1 MKRTTSLRISV
12 LLLFTMLFSLLAPL
26 TGLADGIQLKINGLD
41 ETTET
46 SPNQLTTST
55 MTLPVT
61 INGITADQ
69 INSIYYEITN
79 MNTGVV
85 SVNKTNKAVK
95 NANNANEVIFS
106 GVTLTEGLNKII
118 AKYGEATVVSSPAV
132 WVQFTSV
139 TNITDLKLN
148 DVALNDNEMYP
159 KNAPYTSLSITGT
172 ASNATRVQAYVN
184 GTAYDPV
191 VFNRGNF
198 TFITNTG
205 RNNDLALKPGDN
217 EMRLIS
223 TNNSNTYYIDRTF
236 VYDNGLAFAYDAWVK
251 SSTAAADQYQKL
263 AAVPTVSKDTTV
275 PVTVKAKLKVP
286 VNSSNQLLYKEV
298 NVGVGGQ
305 TPIKYSL
312 TSGTAEVT
320 EDTSASVD
328 SKYKIYNFEATMNT
342 KVDNKYQPVTFDFVT
357 TDTDLIQSGGQYAFY
372 VVDPNTPYVSYMEHS
387 VPKGL
392 TVKVNEVGSTQLN
405 RFPSTLKVYTT
416 ENATS
421 VKMEVNNNDFKT
433 VDTVASTIQDANGNT
448 LKVWNFDIDTL
459 ADGISTIKVTPIGP
473 NGVNAQGSKTYLV
486 QISGA
491 PYVILDGIYNGQV
504 FTSASKIMC
513 GNDPG
518 PCLKGRVVNL
528 PEIEKN
534 NVVLQVNETQFSMS
548 QTYNEVSDS
557 SLSYDGSF
565 TIQPGTLAVDG
576 KTKFSD
582 VMKAD
587 GKKTIVFSIKVGGKV
602 ITESKFEIFIL
613 SDNVP
618 YINSVIPLEENPDS
632 KVFKTVNTDEYATT
646 EDAVTLTGSVRNAT
660 TYTVEYTVPGETA
673 KTSIAIASKTQA
685 YDSDTDKIT
694 FTETFITKSVPL
706 AVNGDYIFQIT
717 ASNASGVQATKTVKI
732 SKEAHP
738 YVIKLPEKLFTNENG
753 KTQANINKNFQRI
766 EIKAEGAISVLF
778 GKEEVFP
785 RSGLFVYEAKGLKA
799 GANEIKFT
807 VNRGTAQ
814 NSGSLV
820 LYNVNT
826 PIEGAQYK
834 SEVSSMKVFGGDLE
848 MKIGKDVKMMRNERT
863 STNNFLTNKRELLFG
878 IANVQT
884 GIVDKDLEFA
894 NSLATQSLSGAVET
908 YRFKPASKLF
918 WIDAGTISDQ
928 VDAGDPAELKGALE
942 GSGTLPLI
950 SSDSDVSSALQPI
963 PFYQRYDL
971 QDLVVPTQPVTLT
984 FKYDPTITADAWK
997 YVTVFQYGTF
1007 ADRSGAEISA
1017 GVPVSQMGWKNL
1029 GGVVDSKKN
1038 TITVTVPEFG
1048 YFQVMY
1054 MNDSFNDV
1062 TNHGWARD
1070 IIDTLYSKGYMFNKD
1085 SGGSRFLPDDAIT
1098 RGEFVTLL
1106 VKVFDIPLTNPD
1118 TSNPDFQGTFGDV
1131 RKGVTLQ
1138 NSINMYDYL
1147 HIEAGARAG
1156 IVRGTSQGLFLPNE
1170 AITRQDAAVMIARA
1184 AELKMGTDE
1193 AKVQAS
1199 LDKLFTDSTDPK
1211 FSYYA
1216 KPAVEAVTKAG
1227 FIEGRPNTLLAGQT
1241 QLTNRFD
1248 PVDNITRA
1256 ESAAI
1261 ALRVLAKLKKVP
1273 K

>member
-41 ETTET
+41 ETTES
-46 SPNQLTTST
+46 SPAQLTTST
-55 MTLPVT
+55 ITLPVT
-61 INGITADQ
+61 INGISADQ

-79 MNTGVV
+79 MNTGVT

-95 NANNANEVIFS
+95 NANNANEVVFS
-106 GVTLTEGLNKII
+106 GVSLTEGLNKVV
-118 AKYGEATVVSSPAV
+118 AKYGEATVVSSPAA
-132 WVQFTSV
+132 WVHFTSV

-148 DVALNDNEMYP
+148 EVALNDNEMYP
-159 KNAPYTSLSITGT
+159 KSAPYTSLSITGT
-172 ASNATRVQAYVN
+172 ASNATRIQAYVN

-236 VYDNGLAFAYDAWVK
+236 VYDNGQAFAYDAYVK
-251 SSTAAADQYQKL
+251 STPAAADQYQKL
-263 AAVPTVSKDTTV
+263 AAVPTVTKNTADQ
-275 PVTVKAKLKVP
+275 VTVKAKLKVP
-286 VNSSNQLLYKEV
+286 VDSSNNLLYKEV
-298 NVGVGGQ
+298 DVAVGNQ
-305 TPIKYSL
+305 TPTKYVLSSL
-312 TSGTAEVT
+312 PVSSSVANQYRIYDFEYNFTT
-320 EDTSASVD
+320 DTS
-328 SKYKIYNFEATMNT
+328 
-342 KVDNKYQPVTFDFVT
+342 NKYQAVTFSFITTSDFF
-357 TDTDLIQSGGQYAFY
+357 QPGGQYAFY
-372 VVDPNTPYVSYMEHS
+372 VVDPNTPYVNYMEYS
-387 VPKGL
+387 IPNGL
-392 TVKVNEVGSTQLN
+392 TVKVNEVGMTQLN
-405 RFPSTLKVYTT
+405 RFPASLYVYTT
-416 ENATS
+416 TNASS
-421 VKMEVNNNDFKT
+421 VKLRVNNSDYAT
-433 VDTVASTIQDANGNT
+433 ASVIDSTTTDTSGTT
-448 LKVWNFDIDTL
+448 LNVWKFDIPTL
-459 ADGISTIKVTPIGP
+459 ADGISTLTVVPV
-473 NGVNAQGSKTYLV
+473 GVNGENVQGSKTYLV
-486 QISGA
+486 QISSA
-491 PYVILDGIYNGQV
+491 PYVILDSIYNGQV
-504 FTSASKIMC
+504 FTSASKILC
-513 GNDPG
+513 GNTGTG
-518 PCLKGRVVNL
+518 PCLTGRVVNL
-528 PEIEKN
+528 PEAEKD
-534 NVVLQVNETQFSMS
+534 NVVLQVNDMQFNMS
-548 QTYNEVSDS
+548 GLYKTP
-557 SLSYDGSF
+557 YDGSF
-565 TIQPGTLAVDG
+565 TITSATPTADGT
-576 KTKFSD
+576 KTFGHKD
-582 VMKAD
+582 VMGAD
-587 GKKTIVFSIKVGGKV
+587 GKKTFLFSVKVGGKV

-618 YINSVIPLEENPDS
+618 YINSVVPVEENPDN
-632 KVFKTVNTDEYATT
+632 KVFKTVKTDEYATT
-646 EDAVTLTGSVRNAT
+646 EDVVALTGSVRNAT
-660 TYTVEYTVPGETA
+660 TYTVEYTIPGETA
-673 KTSIAIASKTQA
+673 KRSVAIASKTQT
-685 YDSDTDKIT
+685 YDNDTEKIT
-694 FTETFITKSVPL
+694 FTETFNTNSVPL
-706 AVNGDYIFQIT
+706 SVNGDYYFQIT
-717 ASNASGVQATKTVKI
+717 ASNNSGVLATKTVKI

-738 YVIKLPEKLFTNENG
+738 YVITLPEKLFTNENG
-753 KTQANINKNFQRI
+753 KTQANINKNYQRI
-766 EIKAEGAISVLF
+766 EIKAEGAISILF
-778 GKEEVFP
+778 GKVEVFP
-785 RSGLFVYEAKGLKA
+785 RGGMFVYEAKGLKA

-814 NSGSLV
+814 NAGSLV

-834 SEVSSMKVFGGDLE
+834 SEIASSMKVFGGDLE
-848 MKIGKDVKMMRNERT
+848 MKLGKDVKLMRNDRT
-863 STNNFLTNKRELLFG
+863 STDTFLTNKRELLFG

-884 GIVDKDLEFA
+884 GIVDKDIEFA

-928 VDAGDPAELKGALE
+928 VDAGDAADLKGALE
-942 GSGTLPLI
+942 GGGTLPLV
-950 SSDSDVSSALQPI
+950 SSDPDVSSTLQPT

-984 FKYDPTITADAWK
+984 FKYDPTITSDAWK
-997 YVTVFQYGTF
+997 YVTVFQYSTF

-1038 TITVTVPEFG
+1038 TITVTVPSFG

-1098 RGEFVTLL
+1098 RGEFVSLL

-1193 AKVQAS
+1193 DKVQAS

-1241 QLTNRFD
+1241 ELTNRFD